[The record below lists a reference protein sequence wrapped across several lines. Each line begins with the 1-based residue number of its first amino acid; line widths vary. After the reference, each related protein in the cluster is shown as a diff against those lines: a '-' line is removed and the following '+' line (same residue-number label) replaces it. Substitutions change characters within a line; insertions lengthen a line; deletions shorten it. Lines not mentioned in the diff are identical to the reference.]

1 MNLAL
6 LLMIRVLGF
15 TILYAPWTLG
25 LPNIKKTPI
34 MERNAIIIVSV
45 L

>member
-34 MERNAIIIVSV
+34 MEKNAIIIVSV